1 MTDKDRDWRSIRR
14 ALYEAIGG
22 FAACVTVT
30 LLLFFEVV
38 VLRGTCGEDSFVEA
52 SQVCMLFLSSLIF
65 LRMAVL
71 HREVAGGMFLIGG
84 FLMCMAIRE
93 LDWVTDMVAHGSWVY
108 FALAAAAYFIWL
120 AVRNQV
126 TIVHGLAVFARSR
139 ACPFMM
145 TGLLCVL
152 VFSRLFGSKYIW
164 YTLYN
169 VPSVRILKNV
179 VEEGLEM
186 FGMALI
192 LTSSFMTFLGERLSG
207 NAK

>member
-1 MTDKDRDWRSIRR
+1 MTDKDRDWKSIRH

-22 FAACVTVT
+22 FAACLAVT
-30 LLLFFEVV
+30 LTLFFEVV

-52 SQVCMLFLSSLIF
+52 SQVSMLFLSSVVF
-65 LRMAVL
+65 LKTALR
-71 HREVAGGMFLIGG
+71 HRDIAGGMVLIGG

-93 LDWVTDMVAHGSWVY
+93 LDWVTDRLAHGSWVF
-108 FALAAAAYFIWL
+108 FALAAAAFFIRL
-120 AVRNQV
+120 AVKNKE
-126 TIVHGLAVFARSR
+126 TLVHGLAVFARSR

-164 YTLYN
+164 YTLYD
-169 VPSVRILKNV
+169 VERVRILKNV

-192 LTSSFMTFLGERLSG
+192 LTSSIMQLAAEGLSESRD
-207 NAK
+207 